1 MDIYGKKVGYDM
13 EFYADKELRHFKARI
28 HNTYYLKDRAITLN
42 CCKYNLK
49 IVKRFN
55 SKTIAN

>member
-1 MDIYGKKVGYDM
+1 M

-28 HNTYYLKDRAITLN
+28 RNTYYLKDRAITLN

-49 IVKRFN
+49 IVKGL
-55 SKTIAN
+55 IAKQ